1 MQVSPKMEVKKEDKE
16 ESEEEDS
23 LEKIGVKK

>member
-16 ESEEEDS
+16 LEEEDS

>member
-16 ESEEEDS
+16 ELEEEDS